1 LTSSERVLDPI
12 ERTTEV
18 LFGVIMV
25 LSFTSTISVVEGG
38 EAETRTVLLGAI
50 GCNLAWGI
58 IDAVFYLLA
67 NFTQRARGL
76 EILRAV
82 RGARTDVAQRLL
94 LDALPSPVAEVL
106 TPDDIDA
113 LRERLRVQPEP
124 PARVPMEGR
133 VLKGALGV
141 FLLVF
146 LSTFPVVIPFLV
158 VPQPELALRTS
169 NAVALVML
177 FVTGRSLGKYAGRP
191 AWLVGLG
198 TVGLGVVLVAI
209 TIALGG

>member
-1 LTSSERVLDPI
+1 MAASERILDPI

-18 LFGVIMV
+18 MFGIIMV
-25 LSFTSTISVVEGG
+25 LTFTSSISVVEGG
-38 EAETRTVLLGAI
+38 EAENRTILLGAI
-50 GCNLAWGI
+50 GCNLAWGL

-82 RGARTDVAQRLL
+82 RGARTDEAERLL

-106 TPDDIDA
+106 TPDDIGA
-113 LRERLRVQPEP
+113 LHERLRHQPEP
-124 PARVPMEGR
+124 PARVAVEGR
-133 VLKGALGV
+133 VLKGAFGV

-158 VPQPELALRTS
+158 VPQPALALRTS

-177 FVTGRSLGKYAGRP
+177 FVTGWSLGKYARRP

-198 TVGLGVVLVAI
+198 TVGLGVILVAI

>member
-82 RGARTDVAQRLL
+82 RGVRTDVAQRLL

>member
-1 LTSSERVLDPI
+1 MTSSERVLDPI

>member
-1 LTSSERVLDPI
+1 MAPSERILDPI

-18 LFGVIMV
+18 MFGVIMV
-25 LSFTSTISVVEGG
+25 LTFTTSISVVEGG
-38 EAETRTVLLGAI
+38 DAENRTILLGAI
-50 GCNLAWGI
+50 GCNLAWGL
-58 IDAVFYLLA
+58 IDGVFYLLA

-82 RGARTDVAQRLL
+82 RGPSTDVAQRLL
-94 LDALPSPVAEVL
+94 LDALPSPVAAVL
-106 TPDDIDA
+106 TPPDIEA
-113 LRERLRVQPEP
+113 LRERLRQQPEP
-124 PARVPMEGR
+124 PTRVQLEGR

-158 VPQPELALRTS
+158 VPQPALALRTS

-198 TVGLGVVLVAI
+198 TVSLGVVLVAI

>member
-113 LRERLRVQPEP
+113 LRERLRFQPEP

>member
-1 LTSSERVLDPI
+1 LAASERILDPI

-18 LFGVIMV
+18 MFGVIMV
-25 LSFTSTISVVEGG
+25 LTFTTSISVVEGG
-38 EAETRTVLLGAI
+38 EAENRTILLGAL

-82 RGARTDVAQRLL
+82 RGAGADEAQRLL
-94 LDALPSPVAEVL
+94 LDALPSPVAQVL
-106 TPDDIDA
+106 TPHDIDS
-113 LRERLRVQPEP
+113 LRDRLRDQPEP
-124 PARVPMEGR
+124 PSRVAVEGR

-158 VPQPELALRTS
+158 VQQPALALRTS

-177 FVTGRSLGKYAGRP
+177 FVTGWSLGKYAGRP
-191 AWLVGLG
+191 AWVVGLV
-198 TVGLGVVLVAI
+198 TTGLGLVLVAI
-209 TIALGG
+209 AIALGG